1 MTSDIARLRG
11 KAGGL
16 ATVARHGPDAIAAR
30 ARDGLWRR
38 FENAIDPERQ
48 LPAEERHRRATL
60 EQRRYYAA
68 LTIRS
73 THARATKARKEPTT

>member
-1 MTSDIARLRG
+1 MTNSEARLKG

-30 ARDGLWRR
+30 AREGLWRR
-38 FENAIDPERQ
+38 FEREAERDGV
-48 LPAEERHRRATL
+48 LPPAERHRRATL
-60 EQRRYYAA
+60 EQRRYYAV

-73 THARATKARKEPTT
+73 MQARALKRKGPAT

>member
-1 MTSDIARLRG
+1 MTNSEARLKG

-30 ARDGLWRR
+30 AREGLWRR
-38 FENAIDPERQ
+38 FEREAEHDGV
-48 LPAEERHRRATL
+48 LPAERHRRATL

-73 THARATKARKEPTT
+73 MQARALKRKGAAT

>member
-1 MTSDIARLRG
+1 MTNSEARLKG

-30 ARDGLWRR
+30 AREGLWRR
-38 FENAIDPERQ
+38 FENTIDGDRR
-48 LPAEERHRRATL
+48 LPAQERHRRATL

-68 LTIRS
+68 LTMKS
-73 THARATKARKEPTT
+73 TRARALKRKGRAT